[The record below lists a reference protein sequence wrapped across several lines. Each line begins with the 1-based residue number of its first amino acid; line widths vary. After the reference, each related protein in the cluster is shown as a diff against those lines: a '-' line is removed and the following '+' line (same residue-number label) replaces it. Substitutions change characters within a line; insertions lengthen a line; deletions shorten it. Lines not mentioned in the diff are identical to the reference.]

1 MNNQKFLDAKGVEHL
16 WSKITPEAIGAASDG
31 YGYGG
36 TAIYI
41 SPDETVN
48 ILIANGKT
56 SQEIETMTAEEFL
69 NASLDIIFS
78 TLKTNET
85 KMIRF
90 IGYPN
95 RDSNFIFFG
104 ILTKSSSTNGTL
116 LAWSTYKTGR
126 VYTKARTKQSDNS
139 IIWSDMTKIIRDDD
153 VSEITQ
159 EVIKT
164 LSVWEGGVY

>member
-1 MNNQKFLDAKGVEHL
+1 MNNQKFLDAKGVEYL
-16 WSKITPEAIGAASDG
+16 WSKITPEAIGAVPVG

-36 TAIYI
+36 IAVYI
-41 SPDETVN
+41 NPDETIN
-48 ILIANGKT
+48 NLKNQGKT
-56 SQEIETMTAEEFL
+56 DEEIEAMTAEEFL
-69 NASLDIIFS
+69 NSGLDVVFQ

-85 KMIRF
+85 KMISF

-95 RDSNFIFFG
+95 RTSNFTFFG

-126 VYTKARTKQSDNS
+126 VYTKVRTKQSDNS
-139 IIWSDMTKIIRDDD
+139 VIWSDMTKIIRDDD